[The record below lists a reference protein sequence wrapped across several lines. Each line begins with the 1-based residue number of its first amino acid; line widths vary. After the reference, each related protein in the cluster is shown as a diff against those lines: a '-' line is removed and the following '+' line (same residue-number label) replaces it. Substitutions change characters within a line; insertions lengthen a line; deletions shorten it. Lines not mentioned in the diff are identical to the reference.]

1 MSIRTNESDDVID
14 QYLQGRLDTKELED
28 FELRMLE
35 DPQFF
40 KKVQQVELMHTA
52 FKEQKPLFDET
63 LKAHRSAKV
72 LPFTLWIKQ
81 PMSLAASLLVAI
93 GLAFTGMNYI
103 QQVDELN
110 TRAGYAVN
118 SVVNV
123 GQMRNASNDIVLTS
137 GMHLLQVD
145 VGIDVEQ
152 TAYLLNLRQEGEG
165 TSQEFRTMP
174 DGNGIV
180 RLLTPSGLN
189 GRYQLTVQKENG
201 LEPVVSYQLRF
212 E

>member
-1 MSIRTNESDDVID
+1 MNIRENESEDVID
-14 QYLQGRLDTKELED
+14 LYLQGRLDTKELEN

-40 KKVQQVELMHTA
+40 KKVRQVELMHAA
-52 FKEQKPLFDET
+52 FKDQKQLFDET
-63 LKAHRSAKV
+63 LKAHRSVKV
-72 LPFTLWIKQ
+72 LPFTMWIKQ
-81 PMSLAASLLVAI
+81 PMSLAASLLVVI
-93 GLAFTGMNYI
+93 GLAFTGINYI

-137 GMHLLQVD
+137 GVHLLQVD
-145 VGIDVEQ
+145 VGIDIDQ
-152 TAYLLNLRQEGEG
+152 TAYLLSLRQDGEG
-165 TSQEFRTMP
+165 TSQAFRTMP

-180 RLLTPSGLN
+180 RLLTPSGLS
-189 GRYQLTVQKENG
+189 GTYQLTVQKENG

>member
-1 MSIRTNESDDVID
+1 M
-14 QYLQGRLDTKELED
+14 
-28 FELRMLE
+28 
-35 DPQFF
+35 
-40 KKVQQVELMHTA
+40 
-52 FKEQKPLFDET
+52 
-63 LKAHRSAKV
+63 
-72 LPFTLWIKQ
+72 
-81 PMSLAASLLVAI
+81 
-93 GLAFTGMNYI
+93 
-103 QQVDELN
+103 
-110 TRAGYAVN
+110 N

-123 GQMRNASNDIVLTS
+123 RQMRNASNDIVLTS